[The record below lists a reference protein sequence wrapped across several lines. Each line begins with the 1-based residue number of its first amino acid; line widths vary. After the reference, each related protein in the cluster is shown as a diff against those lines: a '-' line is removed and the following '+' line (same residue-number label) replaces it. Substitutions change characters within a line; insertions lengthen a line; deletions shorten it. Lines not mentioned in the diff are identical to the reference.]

1 MNLLKYLK
9 VAVFFFF
16 SLKKSIIECE
26 KFRINKVCFK
36 SQESLAVQ
44 ASSMSF
50 KKKKFLKGKRDNK
63 TQRISRMKY
72 VFKTCICLVYLSLH

>member
-50 KKKKFLKGKRDNK
+50 KKK
-63 TQRISRMKY
+63 
-72 VFKTCICLVYLSLH
+72 VP